1 MDGRRALSVSEA
13 VAAAGAEPATG
24 AADRLKRI
32 AAIAAVA
39 VAGTLIV
46 GKGAAWFATG
56 SVSVLSALIDSLVDL
71 AASAINLLAIR
82 QAIQPADREHRF
94 GHGKAEALAGLAQA
108 AFISGSA
115 AFLMIQAG
123 ERLVHPVAVSNSEI
137 GIAVMVL
144 SMVLTLGLVVFQR
157 FVVRRT
163 RSVAIGAD
171 SLHYTADLLTNSGVI
186 VSLLLAAELG
196 WKAADPLFAL
206 GIGAV
211 ILHGVWQILRQS
223 LDQLMDR
230 ELPEED
236 RARIREIVKAHP
248 GVVDMHD
255 LRTRSSG
262 SYTFIQLH
270 LELKADLSLRQAHE
284 IADAVMADILRAY
297 PQAEVLIHED
307 PYGVPEPR
315 ATFE

>member
-1 MDGRRALSVSEA
+1 VNEAAAEGRSATA
-13 VAAAGAEPATG
+13 AAAG
-24 AADRLKRI
+24 ADRLKRI
-32 AAIAAVA
+32 AAVAAIGVA
-39 VAGTLIV
+39 ACLILA
-46 GKGAAWFATG
+46 KAAAWLATG
-56 SVSVLSALIDSLVDL
+56 SVSVLSTLIDSLLDL
-71 AASAINLLAIR
+71 AASALNLVAVR

-115 AFLMIQAG
+115 AFLMIQAV
-123 ERLVHPVAVSNSEI
+123 ERLVRPTAVSNSEI

-144 SMVLTLGLVVFQR
+144 SMVLTLALVLFQR

-163 RSVAIGAD
+163 QSVAIGAD
-171 SLHYTADLLTNSGVI
+171 SLHYTADLLTNAGVI
-186 VSLLLAAELG
+186 VSLLLSVKLG

-206 GIGAV
+206 LIGGI

-230 ELPEED
+230 ELPEAD
-236 RARIREIVKAHP
+236 RARIREIAKGHP

-270 LELKADLSLRQAHE
+270 LELQSDMSLRKAHE
-284 IADAVMADILRAY
+284 IADAVMADIMEAFPR
-297 PQAEVLIHED
+297 AEVLIHQD

-315 ATFE
+315 ARFE